1 MWAGG
6 TGGEPG
12 GVSQMEPDPNLVA
25 EPLSQDEMD
34 RLDIADARAALRE
47 AEALGTM
54 PLADLLR
61 ELGQVSDRDFNLG
74 NKDFA

>member
-1 MWAGG
+1 
-6 TGGEPG
+6 
-12 GVSQMEPDPNLVA
+12 MEPDPNLVA